1 MRRYLLLGQGDF
13 VQHLMDLLQYAS
25 YSLPLHSLASMHL
38 LSLSS
43 TELSQAASS
52 LYLHNLTA
60 VLESA
65 VRATNAQ
72 YDDQDV
78 LNRLDVKM
86 LDVSLL
92 STRTVHALYI
102 SAAVTRR
109 QRLGCL

>member
-1 MRRYLLLGQGDF
+1 MHPTVFLSQ
-13 VQHLMDLLQYAS
+13 
-25 YSLPLHSLASMHL
+25 PSMHL

>member
-25 YSLPLHSLASMHL
+25 SLLQPPVHL
-38 LSLSS
+38 LSLSLCS
-43 TELSQAASS
+43 TELSKPASS

-86 LDVSLL
+86 LDVSSLT
-92 STRTVHALYI
+92 TRDL
-102 SAAVTRR
+102 
-109 QRLGCL
+109 

>member
-1 MRRYLLLGQGDF
+1 MYFVLGNET
-13 VQHLMDLLQYAS
+13 VPAS
-25 YSLPLHSLASMHL
+25 RSGRLCTAPHGSATVCIQSSSSISSASS
-38 LSLSS
+38 LSLCS
-43 TELSQAASS
+43 TELSKPASS

-86 LDVSLL
+86 LDVSSLT
-92 STRTVHALYI
+92 TRDL
-102 SAAVTRR
+102 
-109 QRLGCL
+109 